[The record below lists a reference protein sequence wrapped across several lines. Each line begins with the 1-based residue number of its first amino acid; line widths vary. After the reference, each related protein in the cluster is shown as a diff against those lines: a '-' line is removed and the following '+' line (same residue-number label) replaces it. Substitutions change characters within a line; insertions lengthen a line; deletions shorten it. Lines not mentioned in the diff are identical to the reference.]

1 MKSKG
6 QQIERTPR
14 SIPGLGVFMIAMGCT
29 LSACAYI
36 ETSYPEKIHK
46 NAPAVFRAPGEDLQQ
61 DSVLGTEGLT
71 LFSSFRKR
79 KPESTGL
86 GVNSFL
92 WRAALDTTAFMPMSS
107 ADPFGGVIITDWYTP
122 PENPQERF
130 KMNVYIFSREL
141 RSDGLKVSAFRQ
153 VMQPNGKWQSAF
165 LHANT
170 ELENAILTRARQL
183 RMTCAQ

>member
-1 MKSKG
+1 MKIER
-6 QQIERTPR
+6 QQIHRN
-14 SIPGLGVFMIAMGCT
+14 IPGIGVFMIAMGCT

-46 NAPAVFRAPGEDLQQ
+46 NAPAVFRVPGEDLQQ
-61 DSVLGTEGLT
+61 DSVLGTEGFT
-71 LFSSFRKR
+71 LFSGFRKR
-79 KPESTGL
+79 KKENTNI

-92 WRAALDTTAFMPMSS
+92 WRAALDTTAFMPMHS
-107 ADPFGGVIITDWYTP
+107 ADPFGGVIITDWYAL

-130 KMNVYIFSREL
+130 KMNVYILSQEL

-153 VMQPNGKWQSAF
+153 ILQPNGEWQSAF

-170 ELENAILTRARQL
+170 ELENAILTRARHL
-183 RMTCAQ
+183 RMTYSQ